1 MRGIHQKLSKGIYP
15 PENSAL
21 TTMLVGDE
29 VTEFIHNMEADAT
42 EDNDGEKLL
51 DIEI

>member
-21 TTMLVGDE
+21 TTILVGDE
-29 VTEFIHNMEADAT
+29 VTEFIQNMEADAI
-42 EDNDGEKLL
+42 EDNEGEKLL

>member
-21 TTMLVGDE
+21 MTMLVGDE
-29 VTEFIHNMEADAT
+29 ITEFIHNMEADAI
-42 EDNDGEKLL
+42 EDYEVERLL
-51 DIEI
+51 DIRI